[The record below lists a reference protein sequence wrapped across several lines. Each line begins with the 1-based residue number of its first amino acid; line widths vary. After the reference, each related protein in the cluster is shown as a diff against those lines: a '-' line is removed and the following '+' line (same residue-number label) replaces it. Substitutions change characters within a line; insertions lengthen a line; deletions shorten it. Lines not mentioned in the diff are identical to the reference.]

1 MRLILGIL
9 AILLAIVFGL
19 VEFRALADPTV
30 AQTISNGFAVHDP
43 FPRLPW
49 DYHVIFVLFF
59 LGLLSLNVCRRRPP
73 PGRGEIT

>member
-49 DYHVIFVLFF
+49 ITMSFSFYSFWDYSRVDCI
-59 LGLLSLNVCRRRPP
+59 
-73 PGRGEIT
+73 